1 MKNPYLYLEKR
12 EYAETWVS
20 GGKIPIKLASCYRK
34 DERSGIYTPDENII
48 SSFPTPTRSWEWL
61 LQKTGNA
68 KDGGNINTII
78 SMHPFTGE
86 KIEMKWSDGYILSF
100 CTIKC
105 SKVMQ
110 KLDKKICV
118 QINDI
123 FKLKKCI
130 DEQMNCIGEYQ
141 RCKYTQTHQRNHF
154 LKSKD
159 DEWQQEYRIFWNT
172 TICTE
177 QVWVDIQKNT
187 AHLCKF

>member
-1 MKNPYLYLEKR
+1 MKYTQFNKLPWNEYQIPKPFQKKFSFVKYKEMMNKQMKNPYLYLETK

-105 SKVMQ
+105 SKVM
-110 KLDKKICV
+110 
-118 QINDI
+118 
-123 FKLKKCI
+123 
-130 DEQMNCIGEYQ
+130 
-141 RCKYTQTHQRNHF
+141 
-154 LKSKD
+154 
-159 DEWQQEYRIFWNT
+159 
-172 TICTE
+172 
-177 QVWVDIQKNT
+177 
-187 AHLCKF
+187 

>member
-1 MKNPYLYLEKR
+1 M
-12 EYAETWVS
+12 
-20 GGKIPIKLASCYRK
+20 
-34 DERSGIYTPDENII
+34 
-48 SSFPTPTRSWEWL
+48 
-61 LQKTGNA
+61 
-68 KDGGNINTII
+68 
-78 SMHPFTGE
+78 
-86 KIEMKWSDGYILSF
+86 
-100 CTIKC
+100 
-105 SKVMQ
+105 
-110 KLDKKICV
+110 

-187 AHLCKF
+187 AHLCKL